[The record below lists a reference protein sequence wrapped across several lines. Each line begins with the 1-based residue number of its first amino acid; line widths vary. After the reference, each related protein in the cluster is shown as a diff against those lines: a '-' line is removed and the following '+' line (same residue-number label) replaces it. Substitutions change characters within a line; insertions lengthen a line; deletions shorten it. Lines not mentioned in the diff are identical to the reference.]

1 MITTMANKG
10 RKYDHEYKGQAVKPA
25 QETGSTVRVASEL
38 GISKISPNPISGV
51 DLVERSSLSCHTKD
65 HLFCQSVVLVPR
77 SQIKELLLCEAD
89 VSLIQSI

>member
-10 RKYDHEYKGQAVKPA
+10 RKYDQKYKGQAIKPA

-65 HLFCQSVVLVPR
+65 HLFCQSVVLIPR
-77 SQIKELLLCEAD
+77 SQIEELLLCEANVD
-89 VSLIQSI
+89 FIQSI